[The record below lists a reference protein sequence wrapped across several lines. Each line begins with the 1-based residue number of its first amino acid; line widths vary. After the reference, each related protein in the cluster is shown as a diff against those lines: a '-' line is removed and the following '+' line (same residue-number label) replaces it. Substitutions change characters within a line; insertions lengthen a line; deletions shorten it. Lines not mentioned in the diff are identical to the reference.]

1 MTTELLLGLVLG
13 LIWGEL
19 VALAIRHTPWGITLA
34 AHLMWLVVSIG
45 CSGIFLISLLLL
57 QPGGLVYWW
66 QMLALMAAGCV
77 PIAAHSLLEG
87 FVPYLLGLLESIKA
101 NGNPD

>member
-1 MTTELLLGLVLG
+1 MTIELLFGLVLG
-13 LIWGEL
+13 LLWGEL
-19 VALAIRHTPWGITLA
+19 VALAIRHTRWGVALA

-57 QPGGLVYWW
+57 QPGGLILWW
-66 QMLALMAAGCV
+66 QLLALMVAGCA

-87 FVPYLLGLLESIKA
+87 LIPYLVGMLESIKA
-101 NGNPD
+101 DGNPN